1 MSDALHS
8 DGQLHFP
15 GGFTWGAGISAHQ
28 VEGEN
33 RHNDWWAFEQ
43 QGKVAHSHFSGR
55 ATDHYNR
62 FDEDFAIAESLGLS
76 AVKISIEW
84 SRIERERGVYDQDEI
99 AHYVQVVKSARS
111 HGLSPYVTLH
121 HFSNPHWLG
130 AYGWWEGT
138 STPALFAEFVR
149 AVVVPLE
156 PWVDTWITINEPML
170 LASAGYL
177 FGMWPPERK
186 GWASAWR
193 VARNLVRAHRLAYEA
208 IHELDT
214 VCRVG
219 AAVNVTALKHP
230 GRPTLR
236 DRLLGGWVDWV
247 ANYYFIDHVKD
258 RSDFVG
264 VQYYT
269 RATVQQL
276 LAGDPMALPTGM
288 RPLPKTDMGW
298 EIYPKGLYYTVRS
311 MAKRSG
317 KPIIVTENGIADAAD
332 ERREDF
338 IVEHLQWLH
347 RAIEE
352 GCDVRGYFHWA
363 LTDNF
368 EWREGF
374 EPCFGLVA
382 IDYLTLKRTVR
393 PSARTYERICRQ
405 NAVPAPVKR

>member
-1 MSDALHS
+1 MPDPERILR
-8 DGQLHFP
+8 FP
-15 GGFTWGAGISAHQ
+15 EGFVWGAGISAHQ
-28 VEGEN
+28 VEGDN

-43 QGKVAHSHFSGR
+43 QGKVAHGDTSGR
-55 ATDHYNR
+55 ATDHYHR
-62 FDEDFAIAESLGLS
+62 FDEDFAIADELGLG

-84 SRIERERGVYDQDEI
+84 SRIEKERGVYDADEI
-99 AHYVQVVKSARS
+99 AHYVEVVRSARS
-111 HGLSPYVTLH
+111 HGLSPYVALH
-121 HFSNPHWLG
+121 HFTSPHWLG
-130 AYGWWEGT
+130 SYGWWEGA
-138 STPALFAEFVR
+138 STPAIFAEYVR
-149 AVVVPLE
+149 AVVPALA

-177 FGMWPPERK
+177 FGLWPPERT
-186 GWASAWR
+186 GWSTALR
-193 VARNLVRAHRLAYEA
+193 VAANLVRAHRAAYDA
-208 IHELDT
+208 IHELDP

-219 AAVNVTALKHP
+219 PAVNVTALKHP

-236 DRLLGGWVDWV
+236 DRLLGGWVDWL
-247 ANYYFIDHVKD
+247 ANHYFIDRVKE

-276 LAGDPMALPTGM
+276 LAGDPLALPTGM

-311 MAKRSG
+311 AAKRSG
-317 KPIIVTENGIADAAD
+317 KPIIVTENGIADARD
-332 ERREDF
+332 VRREAF
-338 IVEHLQWLH
+338 IVEHLAWLH

-352 GCDVRGYFHWA
+352 GCDVRGYLHWA

-374 EPCFGLVA
+374 APRFGLAAV
-382 IDYLTLKRTVR
+382 DYDTLERTLR
-393 PSARTYERICRQ
+393 PSARRYERICRE
-405 NAVPAPVKR
+405 NSVTVPAEE